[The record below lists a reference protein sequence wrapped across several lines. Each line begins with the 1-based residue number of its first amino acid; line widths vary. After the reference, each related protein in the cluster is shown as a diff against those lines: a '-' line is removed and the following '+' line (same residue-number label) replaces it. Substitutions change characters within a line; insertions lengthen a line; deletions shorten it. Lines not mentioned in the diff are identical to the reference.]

1 MIGLDARSK
10 DETRTELPASVTS
23 AGARGMCV
31 FPPSSSFLFF
41 FFVFFSQP
49 RIRLIAHSPGSR
61 LGGREFK
68 AIFEKLKK
76 FPATIRK
83 KLGYRNRWVLK

>member
-1 MIGLDARSK
+1 MFRLDARSK
-10 DETRTELPASVTS
+10 DETRTELPASATS
-23 AGARGMCV
+23 ASARGMCV

-41 FFVFFSQP
+41 FLFFSQP